1 MPASWVAAST
11 RARLLGDRRLGGA
24 HATAVANSGGL
35 APALQLLQA
44 SPYGANL
51 DSGMSLEAAQR
62 QVGATVLWNLR
73 VLAGWLPPGG
83 SAILLP
89 LMAWFEIAN
98 IEERL
103 AYLSGGGHITPY
115 QMGNMGS
122 AWRAVSRSTT
132 AEAVREGLTRSR
144 WGDPGTSDPSG
155 MVLALR
161 FKWASWVAGS
171 VPGADAWAATAVA
184 LLGARVRFASPA
196 SPGDLPQIPA
206 RVYGLPPGWQQVAS
220 LPQMRAIMSRRLA
233 WVLDGVE
240 EPSDLWAAEA
250 RWWSR
255 VEADA
260 EQMVLR
266 SRYGPSAVV
275 GIAMLLGHDAWLTRA
290 ALGAAAR
297 GLQAKG
303 VFDAVA

>member
-11 RARLLGDRRLGGA
+11 RARLLGGRRIGRLGA
-24 HATAVANSGGL
+24 AAIASSGGL
-35 APALQLLQA
+35 GPALQMLQA
-44 SPYGANL
+44 SPYGTNV

-62 QVGATVLWNLR
+62 QVAATILWNLR

-83 SAILLP
+83 SSILMP
-89 LMAWFEIAN
+89 LVAWFEIAN

-103 AYLSGGGHITPY
+103 AYLSGDLRAAPY
-115 QMGNMGS
+115 QLGS
-122 AWRAVSRSTT
+122 LGTAWRAVSRATT
-132 AEAVREGLTRSR
+132 ADAVREALTRSW

-161 FKWASWVAGS
+161 FKWAGWVAGF
-171 VPGADAWAATAVA
+171 VPGAEAWAATAAA
-184 LLGARVRFASPA
+184 LLGARVRCVSTA
-196 SPGDLPQIPA
+196 SPGGLPQIPG

-220 LPQMRAIMSRRLA
+220 LPQLRAVMAPRLA

-240 EPSDLWAAEA
+240 EPSDLWVAEA

-260 EQMVLR
+260 AQMVLR